1 MENPIS
7 FLETPLHEHLL
18 EIPGDVLLTSLLETP
33 PRTPPRTQE
42 LFPNNTIEFV
52 TPISSITKSVITTIS
67 DSFSPGMMSPSIYFP
82 NSVTNMETPDIVA
95 QNQLYNLLSSPQGLD
110 NPQTPIQ
117 EVINPQTPIQEVIN
131 PQTPIQ
137 EVINPQAPIQE
148 VINPQPP
155 IQEEILNDILVIKR
169 PRLK

>member
-7 FLETPLHEHLL
+7 FLETP
-18 EIPGDVLLTSLLETP
+18 
-33 PRTPPRTQE
+33 PRTPPRIQE
-42 LFPNNTIEFV
+42 LFPNNTIEFE
-52 TPISSITKSVITTIS
+52 TPLSSITKSVITTIP

-82 NSVTNMETPDIVA
+82 NSVTNMQTPDIEA
-95 QNQLYNLLSSPQGLD
+95 QNQLYDLLSSPQGLE

-117 EVINPQTPIQEVIN
+117 EVINPIQGVINPQPPIQGVIN

-137 EVINPQAPIQE
+137 GEFAVYR
-148 VINPQPP
+148 
-155 IQEEILNDILVIKR
+155 EILDDILVIKIPNNKR